1 MDITPAVPENR
12 MLIDS
17 YGPGRFQVGGIAY
30 QGPVIVFPTHV
41 VPWSLTRAA
50 DVSLDAL
57 SLVQQESPP
66 IEVLLLGTGERM
78 EMIPSA
84 LRDTIRNAGLSM
96 DIMKTGAACRT
107 FNVLMIE
114 GRRAAAALIPV

>member
-12 MLIDS
+12 MMIDS
-17 YGPGRFQVGGIAY
+17 YGPGRFQVRGTAY
-30 QGPVIVFPTHV
+30 EGPVIIFPSRI
-41 VPWSLTRAA
+41 VPWSLTKAA

-57 SLVQQESPP
+57 ALVREEDPP
-66 IEVLLLGTGERM
+66 IEVLLLGTGAKM

-84 LRDTIRNAGLSM
+84 LRDAIREAGLAM
-96 DIMKTGAACRT
+96 DIMKTGSACRT

>member
-17 YGPGRFQVGGIAY
+17 YGPGRFQVRGVAY

-114 GRRAAAALIPV
+114 GRRAAAALIPE

>member
-1 MDITPAVPENR
+1 
-12 MLIDS
+12 
-17 YGPGRFQVGGIAY
+17 
-30 QGPVIVFPTHV
+30 VFPTHV
-41 VPWSLTRAA
+41 VPWSLTRAS

-66 IEVLLLGTGERM
+66 IEVLLLGTGARM

-84 LRDTIRNAGLSM
+84 LRDAIRNAGLSM

-114 GRRAAAALIPV
+114 GRRAAAALIPE

>member
-12 MLIDS
+12 MMIDS
-17 YGPGRFQVGGIAY
+17 YGPGRFQVRGEAY
-30 QGPVIVFPTHV
+30 QGPIIVFPSHV
-41 VPWSLTRAA
+41 VPWSLTKAT

-57 SLVQQESPP
+57 SLVQSQDPP
-66 IEVLLLGTGERM
+66 IEVLLLGTGARM

-84 LRDTIRNAGLSM
+84 LRDTIRNAGLAM